1 MKICGFIEPVGLE
14 AALAAGVDSV
24 GFVFDPSPRRL
35 EFEAARALMTM
46 VPDHVETVAVVGRPD
61 RDTLLSIW
69 ESLRPDCLQVMA
81 DAMPRDS
88 LAQRLP
94 LLPAFP
100 DGPDLH
106 SRVDAYLAET
116 GDPHTQVLA
125 DSAQPGTG
133 VMTDWA
139 RVAALRSRCRLI
151 LAGGLKPSN
160 VAAAIA
166 QVQPWGVDLCSGVE
180 SAPGVKDP
188 ELVSAFMTALQNC
201 APPPGQ
207 GTDVPA

>member
-1 MKICGFIEPVGLE
+1 ME
-14 AALAAGVDSV
+14 
-24 GFVFDPSPRRL
+24 
-35 EFEAARALMTM
+35 M

-61 RDTLLSIW
+61 RATLLSIW
-69 ESLRPDCLQVMA
+69 ESLRPDCLQIMA
-81 DAMPRDS
+81 DAMPQDD
-88 LAQRLP
+88 LALQLP

-100 DGPDLH
+100 DGPELH
-106 SRVDAYLAET
+106 RQVDAYLKHKN
-116 GDPHTQVLA
+116 DPGTQVLA

-133 VMTDWA
+133 ILTDWT

-160 VAAAIA
+160 VADAIA

-188 ELVSAFMTALQNC
+188 ALIDAFMTAVQTC
-201 APPPGQ
+201 PPP
-207 GTDVPA
+207 A